1 MVYGRRQP
9 RTKNASF
16 EFRRREGSSSAHE
29 ITEDVP
35 EPSRRSKRA
44 AGRINLPRGAMRIE
58 DSEPESTSSDDDE
71 ESSYKQEP
79 SPPESPTAAAQRK
92 RKGKNIRTT
101 SNEHSQGTG
110 DDDSDGECEGISVLG
125 PQPVESGA
133 VTHFNVGMR
142 PPVDLEHRNIVNY
155 KRRGMTERERKEREQ
170 NPLTVGGR
178 NLDYWFGTKF
188 HQDYYA
194 SAIIK
199 KDFPIARSEYID
211 WGFLS
216 VMEDP
221 KIAEIIRECKRKNV
235 YDIMGF
241 AKSWNNEVIAQFY
254 ATCYFTTW
262 KNDKVVHWMTEGKW
276 FGLSLSLHIYLVLMK
291 KTLER

>member
-1 MVYGRRQP
+1 LFTDPRIDLVYGRRQP

-16 EFRRREGSSSAHE
+16 EFRRREGTSSAHE
-29 ITEDVP
+29 ITEVVP
-35 EPSRRSKRA
+35 EPPRRSKRA

-71 ESSYKQEP
+71 ESPYRQEP
-79 SPPESPTAAAQRK
+79 SPPESPTAAAQHK
-92 RKGKNIRTT
+92 RKGKNIRIA
-101 SNEHSQGTG
+101 SHEHSQGTG
-110 DDDSDGECEGISVLG
+110 ENDSDGEYEGISVLG
-125 PQPVESGA
+125 LQPIKSGA
-133 VTHFNVGMR
+133 VTHFNVRMR
-142 PPVDLEHRNIVNY
+142 PPVDPEHCNIVNY
-155 KRRGMTERERKEREQ
+155 KGRGMTERARKEREK

-178 NLDYWFGTKF
+178 NLDYRFGTKF

-221 KIAEIIRECKRKNV
+221 KIAEIIRECK
-235 YDIMGF
+235 
-241 AKSWNNEVIAQFY
+241 
-254 ATCYFTTW
+254 
-262 KNDKVVHWMTEGKW
+262 
-276 FGLSLSLHIYLVLMK
+276 MK
-291 KTLER
+291 KMFMTSWALPSHGTMK